1 MGKKWKSCEAAT
13 HYRALLSLGLPI
25 VVGQIGTIVLGFA
38 DTLMVGHHS
47 MMELAAAS
55 FVNTIFALFVIFAM
69 GFSYGL
75 TPLIG
80 NLFGRGETE
89 GIGPIVRNGLL
100 ANTLMGL
107 VLMGVLTAILLCL
120 PLLGQPEELLPLMRS
135 YMIVNILS
143 LPFVCCLNTFKQ
155 FFDAIGRTRTPM
167 YILLMGNVLNILG
180 NYMLIYGA
188 WGMPEMGLLGAGL
201 STAFSRVVM
210 AVVAVALFFGARRYR
225 DFALGFRR
233 ARVQRELFRR
243 VNAMGWP
250 LGFQMGMESA
260 SFSLTAIMVGWL
272 GATALAA
279 HQVLLTISQVF
290 YMVYYGLA
298 AAVAVRV
305 SYFHGQGQLGEARAN
320 AAAGFHI
327 ILLVGATFSVP
338 FLLLRGYIGGWFT
351 DSAEVTSLVSEVIL
365 LMVVYQFGDGMQCCY
380 SNALRGLGC
389 VRPMMRIAF
398 VAYFVVSLPLSYL
411 FGIALGGGL
420 VGIWCAFPISLL
432 VAGVLYYVRFK
443 QQLCSSNHLP

>member
-1 MGKKWKSCEAAT
+1 MHTSLNRYRS

-25 VVGQIGTIVLGFA
+25 VVGQLGTIVLGFA

-47 MMELAAAS
+47 MTELAAAS

-80 NLFGRGETE
+80 NLYGRGETE
-89 GIGPIVRNGLL
+89 GIGPVVRNGLL
-100 ANTLMGL
+100 ANTVLAL
-107 VLMGVLTAILLCL
+107 VLMAVLAALLACL
-120 PLLGQPEELLPLMRS
+120 PLLGQPRELLPLMHS
-135 YMIVNILS
+135 YMLVNILS
-143 LPFVCCLNTFKQ
+143 LPFVCWLNTFKQ

-167 YILLMGNVLNILG
+167 CILLMGNVLNIIG

-210 AVVAVALFFGARRYR
+210 ALVAVGIFFCAKRYGQ
-225 DFALGFRR
+225 FSTGFRR
-233 ARVQRELFRR
+233 ARVCKATFRR
-243 VNAMGWP
+243 VNAMSWP

-305 SYFHGQGQLGEARAN
+305 SYFHGQGDLVQAKAN
-320 AAAGFHI
+320 AAAGFHV
-327 ILLVGATFSVP
+327 ILLIGALFSVP
-338 FLLLRGYIGGWFT
+338 FLLLRGQIGGWFT
-351 DSAEVTSLVSEVIL
+351 DSAEVTLLVSQVIL

-411 FGIALGGGL
+411 FGIAAGWGL
-420 VGIWCAFPISLL
+420 VGIWCAFPVSLL
-432 VAGVLYYVRFK
+432 TAGVLYWHRFRK
-443 QQLCSSNHLP
+443 EIGQ

>member
-1 MGKKWKSCEAAT
+1 MHTSINHYAP
-13 HYRALLSLGLPI
+13 HYRTLLSLGLPI

-47 MMELAAAS
+47 MVELAAAS

-80 NLFGRGETE
+80 QLYGKGETA
-89 GIGPIVRNGLL
+89 GIGPIVRSGLL
-100 ANTLMGL
+100 AGTLMGA
-107 VLMGVLTAILLCL
+107 VLMGILTLILLFL
-120 PLLGQPEELLPLMRS
+120 PQLGQPEELLPLMRS

-143 LPFVCCLNTFKQ
+143 LPFVCWLNTFKQ
-155 FFDAIGRTRTPM
+155 FFDAIGRTSTPM
-167 YILLMGNVLNILG
+167 CILLMGNVLNIVG

-210 AVVAVALFFGARRYR
+210 AAVAAAIFFGASRYR
-225 DFALGFRR
+225 EFSLGFRR
-233 ARVQRELFRR
+233 ARVDRELFRR
-243 VNAMGWP
+243 VNAISWP

-305 SYFHGQGQLGEARAN
+305 SYYRGQGELGLAQTT

-327 ILLVGATFSVP
+327 ILLVGVAFSVP
-338 FLLLRGYIGGWFT
+338 FLLLRGQIGGWFT
-351 DSAEVTSLVSEVIL
+351 DSAEVTLLVSEVII
-365 LMVVYQFGDGMQCCY
+365 LMIIYQFGDGMQCCY

-389 VRPMMRIAF
+389 AGPMMRIAF
-398 VAYFVVSLPLSYL
+398 IAYFVVSLPLSYL
-411 FGIALGGGL
+411 FGIVLGWGL
-420 VGIWCAFPISLL
+420 VGIWCAFPISLMT
-432 VAGVLYYVRFK
+432 AGALYYLRFK
-443 QQLCSSNHLP
+443 KELA

>member
-1 MGKKWKSCEAAT
+1 MHTSTSPCGSP
-13 HYRALLSLGLPI
+13 YRALLSLGLPI
-25 VVGQIGTIVLGFA
+25 VVGQTGTIVLGFA
-38 DTLMVGHHS
+38 DTLMVGRHS
-47 MMELAAAS
+47 MVELAAAS
-55 FVNTIFALFVIFAM
+55 FVNTIFALFLIFAM

-80 NLFGRGETE
+80 HRFGRGETA
-89 GIGPIVRNGLL
+89 GVGPLVRSGLW
-100 ANTLMGL
+100 ANL
-107 VLMGVLTAILLCL
+107 VLSAVLVAVLALFYFAL
-120 PLLGQPEELLPLMRS
+120 PLLGQPRELLPLMRP
-135 YMIVNILS
+135 YLVVNIVS
-143 LPFVCCLNTFKQ
+143 MPFVCCLNTFKQ
-155 FFDAIGRTRTPM
+155 FFDAIGRTRTSM

-188 WGMPEMGLLGAGL
+188 WGAPELGLLGAGI
-201 STAFSRVVM
+201 STALSRVVM
-210 AVVAVALFFGARRYR
+210 AGVAVALFFAAGSCR
-225 DFALGFRR
+225 DYAAGFRR
-233 ARVQRELFRR
+233 GVGERGLFRR
-243 VNAMGWP
+243 VNAMSWP

-305 SYFHGQGQLGEARAN
+305 SYFHGQGDLAQARAN
-320 AAAGFHI
+320 AAAGFRV
-327 ILLVGATFSVP
+327 ILAIGAAFSVP
-338 FLLLRGYIGGWFT
+338 FLLLRGQIGGWFT
-351 DSAEVTSLVSEVIL
+351 DSAEVTTLVAQVVL

-389 VRPMMRIAF
+389 VRPMMVIAF

-411 FGIALGGGL
+411 FGIALGWGL
-420 VGIWCAFPISLL
+420 VGVWCAFPVSLL
-432 VAGVLYYVRFK
+432 TAGLLYWLRFRK
-443 QQLCSSNHLP
+443 ELERAAV